1 MSKSA
6 SVGVGAANA
15 GGVFLL
21 KFDELKVGV
30 IVGGTTGGSS
40 GVRGPKFL
48 VGILRGSKDIL

>member
-6 SVGVGAANA
+6 SVGVGAANS
-15 GGVFLL
+15 GVVFLL
-21 KFDELKVGV
+21 KFDEMKVGV

-48 VGILRGSKDIL
+48 VGILRGSNDIL